1 MDIQTLTSFF
11 MWCTIINGGMFIFAG
26 LMFLLIPDFIYRLHT
41 RWIAMSREAFNVVIY
56 STLSFFKIIFIFFN
70 VVPWIVLAI
79 IG

>member
-1 MDIQTLTSFF
+1 MDIQVLTSFF
-11 MWCTIINGGMFIFAG
+11 MWCTIINGGMLIFAA

-56 STLSFFKIIFIFFN
+56 SILGFFKIIFIFFN
-70 VVPWIVLAI
+70 LVPWIVLKI

>member
-1 MDIQTLTSFF
+1 MDIQTLIAFF
-11 MWCTIINGGMFIFAG
+11 KWCTIINGGMFVFAS

-41 RWIAMSREAFNVVIY
+41 RWIPMSREAFNVVIY
-56 STLSFFKIIFIFFN
+56 SSLTFFKIIFIFFN